1 MKRLFVFGCS
11 YTAYSWPSWA
21 DLLSCEY
28 DHFEN
33 WGMAGLGNRAIC
45 ERLAECHVKHNFN
58 KDDTI
63 IIQWSTH
70 LRNDFFH
77 QSGTLTERVPGW
89 KTAGSVFNYLNEP
102 IYDRKWLETF
112 FDEEAF
118 FMHTLHHIMLAQHL
132 LESTG
137 AKWYMTSIGDLREL
151 GSDIDITTTYGEQS
165 LFTRIKDRFAKQ
177 KEKHFAYRVTPSLK
191 IYNDPIW
198 TDRADHWVQPI
209 GSWIMQNIKDPF
221 YVFKD
226 ELGESFIDHHPKP
239 SAHLEWLVKFLIPKL
254 GIDPQLERYNGISKQ
269 SDALQAKNINNE
281 KKNFE
286 KLLFRE
292 KFDLPLW
299 PNMIKGFVT
308 F

>member
-45 ERLAECHVKHNFN
+45 ERIAECHVKNKFN
-58 KDDTI
+58 ENDTI
-63 IIQWSTH
+63 IVQWSTH

-77 QSGTLTERVPGW
+77 QGGTLTERVPGW

-118 FMHTLHHIMLAQHL
+118 FMHTLHQIMLTQHL
-132 LESTG
+132 LSNTG
-137 AKWYMTSIGDLREL
+137 AKWFMTSIGDLREL
-151 GSDIDITTTYGEQS
+151 GSDIDITSTYGEQS

-177 KEKHFAYRVTPSLK
+177 KEKHFAFRVTPSLK

-198 TDRADHWVQPI
+198 KEHEDKWIQPI
-209 GSWIMQNIKDPF
+209 GSWILNNIKDPF
-221 YVFKD
+221 YVFLD
-226 ELGESFIDHHPKP
+226 ERGEDFIDHHPKT
-239 SAHLEWLVKFLIPKL
+239 SAHLEWLIKFLIPKL
-254 GIDPQLERYNGISKQ
+254 GIDPQIQRYNSISDQ
-269 SDALQAKNINNE
+269 ADQLQLKNINNE
-281 KKNFE
+281 KKGFE